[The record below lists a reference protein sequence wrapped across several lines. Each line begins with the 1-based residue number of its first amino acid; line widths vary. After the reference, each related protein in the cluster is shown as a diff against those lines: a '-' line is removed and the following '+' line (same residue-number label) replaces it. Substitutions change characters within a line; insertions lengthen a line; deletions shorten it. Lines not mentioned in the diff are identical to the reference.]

1 MKRSFAFL
9 SFLLLLGL
17 IYYSFYS
24 LMPRNGAPASI
35 PETEFSAERALVPLK
50 EITQAPHYIGS
61 EENIRV
67 RNYLMDQLQNLG
79 LEPET
84 QEGYIVNQKW
94 GGMDKPVNIIAK
106 MEGSGTGKALLIF
119 SHYDSALV
127 PSFGASDA
135 GSGVVTILETLRAYK
150 ASGQQPK
157 NDIIVLFTDGEE
169 VGLDGAKLFV
179 RNHRW
184 AKDVGL
190 ALNFEARGSGGPSNM
205 IVETNQGNENLI
217 KGFIAAN
224 PDFPVASSLMY
235 SIYKMLPNDTDSTV
249 LREEGDIDGLF
260 FSFIDDHFDY
270 HTANDN
276 FENLDRNT
284 LQHQGSYLL
293 PMVQYFADADLSKIK
308 SEVDYVYVNFPFLKM
323 ISYPFSWVIPM
334 VIIAALLF
342 FFLIFYGMKQ
352 GRLSL
357 SYIGKGFVP
366 FLISLVIAGVFG
378 YFGWQLILKIYPGYE
393 EIQHG
398 FTYNGHTYIAFFVVM
413 TLALLFFIY
422 RRFSTRIHPANL
434 MIAPL
439 FFWLIINIFLA
450 IYLKGGAFFIIPF
463 FFALISLFVLIRQER
478 PNLLLMVLLAVP
490 AIFIFSPLIQFFP
503 VGLGLKMLVISCVF
517 VVLLFGMLQSILGF
531 YRYKKFFALLFLV
544 LGMGFFISAHF
555 NSGWTETTQKP
566 NSLLYYQNTDTEKAY
581 WVTYD
586 KMLDDWTRGYLGENP
601 ETADAYV
608 ENAAGSKYNSGYTYA
623 AEAPYKDIP
632 LFETVLNKDT
642 IIGEEH
648 SVSFTITPKR
658 EVDVIRLYVDK
669 SIVFNSLAYNHIEIA
684 KDSTGKVYSNRVN
697 NGLISYYV
705 SPKDTLQIQYTVP
718 KDKEVPFTVLEYSF
732 DLLKNPKFTIPERP
746 KNTMT
751 KPFIFNDAIV
761 VKRTLSLVNMTRK
774 VNDTLTV
781 SADE

>member
-1 MKRSFAFL
+1 
-9 SFLLLLGL
+9 
-17 IYYSFYS
+17 
-24 LMPRNGAPASI
+24 
-35 PETEFSAERALVPLK
+35 
-50 EITQAPHYIGS
+50 
-61 EENIRV
+61 
-67 RNYLMDQLQNLG
+67 
-79 LEPET
+79 
-84 QEGYIVNQKW
+84 
-94 GGMDKPVNIIAK
+94 
-106 MEGSGTGKALLIF
+106 
-119 SHYDSALV
+119 
-127 PSFGASDA
+127 
-135 GSGVVTILETLRAYK
+135 
-150 ASGQQPK
+150 
-157 NDIIVLFTDGEE
+157 
-169 VGLDGAKLFV
+169 
-179 RNHRW
+179 
-184 AKDVGL
+184 
-190 ALNFEARGSGGPSNM
+190 
-205 IVETNQGNENLI
+205 
-217 KGFIAAN
+217 
-224 PDFPVASSLMY
+224 
-235 SIYKMLPNDTDSTV
+235 
-249 LREEGDIDGLF
+249 
-260 FSFIDDHFDY
+260 
-270 HTANDN
+270 
-276 FENLDRNT
+276 
-284 LQHQGSYLL
+284 
-293 PMVQYFADADLSKIK
+293 
-308 SEVDYVYVNFPFLKM
+308 
-323 ISYPFSWVIPM
+323 
-334 VIIAALLF
+334 
-342 FFLIFYGMKQ
+342 
-352 GRLSL
+352 
-357 SYIGKGFVP
+357 
-366 FLISLVIAGVFG
+366 
-378 YFGWQLILKIYPGYE
+378 
-393 EIQHG
+393 
-398 FTYNGHTYIAFFVVM
+398 
-413 TLALLFFIY
+413 
-422 RRFSTRIHPANL
+422 
-434 MIAPL
+434 
-439 FFWLIINIFLA
+439 
-450 IYLKGGAFFIIPF
+450 
-463 FFALISLFVLIRQER
+463 
-478 PNLLLMVLLAVP
+478 
-490 AIFIFSPLIQFFP
+490 
-503 VGLGLKMLVISCVF
+503 VF